1 MAVYLSPDARLKL
14 CELIAKR
21 IEGANLKLYATLAR
35 AGLKGPV
42 FYAYLQSKSVPSDE
56 VTPRIV
62 SLAVELDRDATIEI
76 IREDLDSLSE
86 FVDKIM
92 GLATAGVQTAEEILA
107 SILGP
112 PTKKPRRGM

>member
-1 MAVYLSPDARLKL
+1 MVVYLSPNARLEL

-35 AGLKGPV
+35 AGLKGPA

-62 SLAVELDRDATIEI
+62 SLALELDRDAAMKI
-76 IREDLDSLSE
+76 INEDLESLSE
-86 FVDKIM
+86 FVDKIT
-92 GLATAGVQTAEEILA
+92 GLATAGIQTAEEILA
-107 SILGP
+107 GILGP
-112 PTKKPRRGM
+112 PTKKPRRKG